1 MFNDGRTAVY
11 KQLLG
16 DHRKI
21 IDKYKSVEKDLA
33 FAKSKCLSSR
43 VTFVSTMSCL
53 GSNLFLRAAEAK
65 KQMDKVLKELEA
77 VKGKFRIVFRIE
89 LRVCISVY

>member
-1 MFNDGRTAVY
+1 MY

-21 IDKYKSVEKDLA
+21 TDKYKSAEKDLA

-43 VTFVSTMSCL
+43 IIFVSTMSYL
-53 GSNLFLRAAEAK
+53 GSYLFLRAAEAK
-65 KQMDKVLKELEA
+65 KQVDKVLKELEA
-77 VKGKFRIVFRIE
+77 VKGKSRIVFQIE
-89 LRVCISVY
+89 LLVCVSVY

>member
-1 MFNDGRTAVY
+1 MY

-21 IDKYKSVEKDLA
+21 TDKYKSAEKDLL
-33 FAKSKCLSSR
+33 FAKSECLSSR
-43 VTFVSTMSCL
+43 IIFAFGVSYL
-53 GSNLFLRAAEAK
+53 GSYLFLRIGEAK
-65 KQMDKVLKELEA
+65 KQMEKVLKELEA

-89 LRVCISVY
+89 LLVCVSVC